1 MLPNNHESDI
11 LFFAVTCYHLHN
23 LLLLQQRPPPQ
34 RIEVQ
39 ILGNFSK
46 EIVDHLDLDDVKP
59 GHMWIPISIDRFE
72 QDTEVSLSNR
82 CTPGNSGMFYQ

>member
-1 MLPNNHESDI
+1 M
-11 LFFAVTCYHLHN
+11 
-23 LLLLQQRPPPQ
+23 
-34 RIEVQ
+34 Q